1 MLTNYSKYWTTDDD
15 DASRGEGWVLGAND
29 AYGKVQLTRT
39 RKDAKFDSDN
49 AAVLHVVTEAAKGSR
64 RHLLALILL
73 GTGTRPHTAP
83 PVPDLLLD
91 TSIDIIDTETDE
103 DKGLLV
109 THNGISVYWAEKDD
123 DCLSTC
129 MVAMSPHIWDGSEED
144 VFDIDELDE
153 FGDSP
158 RVEDHYHTM
167 HPGDHPAQ
175 LVAFNIDL
183 GHITKAGYEQASMVP
198 DERQIYQ
205 VTGDEPIHP
214 SMAPLLA
221 DNEGPRRLAKEDP
234 NAGKD

>member
-129 MVAMSPHIWDGSEED
+129 MVAMSPHIWDGPRKTSSTSTSWMSS
-144 VFDIDELDE
+144 VTLRGSKITTTRCTQAITLPSSWPSTSTS
-153 FGDSP
+153 GTSP
-158 RVEDHYHTM
+158 R
-167 HPGDHPAQ
+167 PATSRPQ
-175 LVAFNIDL
+175 WSRMNDRF
-183 GHITKAGYEQASMVP
+183 TKLPAMSRFTQAWPRSWQTT
-198 DERQIYQ
+198 R
-205 VTGDEPIHP
+205 GR
-214 SMAPLLA
+214 A
-221 DNEGPRRLAKEDP
+221 D
-234 NAGKD
+234 